1 MGNFKKASPK
11 RTYLWP
17 FRILSTPALLSG
29 WWFQTWMLFSPD
41 IWDVILPIDELHHV
55 SRWLL
60 HHQPVMINHP
70 MCGNSQFSDKPILLG
85 LGESPFYPQAPLPA
99 GSLASAPTWMVKAQ
113 QERPLCSCKRLHL
126 KPGISPTQAS
136 FGPKFYTYHLVMTN
150 SSSWFFDGP

>member
-1 MGNFKKASPK
+1 
-11 RTYLWP
+11 
-17 FRILSTPALLSG
+17 
-29 WWFQTWMLFSPD
+29 
-41 IWDVILPIDELHHV
+41 
-55 SRWLL
+55 
-60 HHQPVMINHP
+60 MINHP

-150 SSSWFFDGP
+150 SSPWFFDGP